1 MNSIVLNKL
10 SILQNG
16 LNEYITP
23 NWKENRTELDF
34 MIASTLEMAELIDSE
49 TEVDGVKYSV
59 NWKWWK
65 GLKGLRTT
73 DSVEWSKLHSD
84 VINNIK
90 IELTDLGFFTLSQM
104 ILNDH
109 TDPDEIIRLN
119 ENDWVNF
126 MSIVANN
133 LLQRPSA
140 AMSIIL
146 DLAEKLQFNIA
157 AYYMAKH
164 LLNYYRQISKYGEG
178 YEKVVNGKEDNE
190 LLHDIIVGIT
200 FDDINDNFDGTY
212 NLIASKFFK
221 IFKAPTEKEINID
234 FWYNLIK

>member
-1 MNSIVLNKL
+1 MNSDILNKL
-10 SILQNG
+10 SVLQNG
-16 LNEYITP
+16 LNEFITP

-49 TEVDGVKYSV
+49 SEVDGIKYAM

-65 GLKGLRTT
+65 GLKGARTT
-73 DSVEWSKLHSD
+73 DTVDWSSLHID
-84 VINNIK
+84 VLNNIK
-90 IELTDLGFFTLSQM
+90 IELTDLGFFTLSQL

-146 DLAEKLQFNIA
+146 ELAEKLQFNIS

-178 YEKVVNGKEDNE
+178 YEKVKNGKEDNE

-200 FDDINDNFDGTY
+200 FDDINNNFDETY
-212 NLIASKFFK
+212 NTIAGKFFE
-221 IFKAPTEKEINID
+221 IFKAPKEKEIKID
-234 FWYNLIK
+234 FWYDLVK